1 MGNASGARLSRRTLL
16 ASGALAL
23 ASTTHAAPFALA
35 TTARARRAVRLG
47 PGGWCW
53 FSDPRA
59 VYLAGRHRRTY
70 VGWISRGGDLV
81 VASFDHATGQVRRAV
96 LHRDLGTDDHDN
108 PSLLMGADGRLTAFY
123 SAHPRG
129 RHLYYRRML
138 EPEDVTLW
146 GPERRLG
153 TNTPGPKGYTYPN
166 ALQLGGER
174 RTYLFFRGGNWSPA
188 FTRRRGSG
196 TWSKARTLLHQPG
209 ERPYLK
215 VHGDGARTIHL
226 AFTEGNPGSFRT
238 SIYYLRLRDDALHRA
253 DGTRV
258 AGFGALPLAPSR
270 GELVYDASATGVR
283 AWVWDVAAHRDGRP
297 VIVYVLLPPGGDC
310 TYVYTSWTGTRWE
323 THPITSAGGRLHGNY
338 APGIALD
345 HADPSVVVL
354 SRRRADRFVIERW
367 RTADRGATWQHG
379 TLVHPSGGGD
389 AIRPLFVRGAGRE
402 IDVLWMQGRY
412 VDFRDYRTDI
422 VAHLTR

>member
-1 MGNASGARLSRRTLL
+1 MDDARLSRRTLL

-23 ASTTHAAPFALA
+23 AGAAGPAPFASGGA
-35 TTARARRAVRLG
+35 PRAQRTVRLG

-59 VYLAGRHRRTY
+59 VYFAGLHRRTY
-70 VGWISRGGDLV
+70 AGWISRGGDLV
-81 VASFDHATGQVRRAV
+81 VASFDHATRHVQRTV

-108 PSLLMGADGRLTAFY
+108 PSLLMDADGRLTAFY

-129 RHLYYRRML
+129 RHLYHRRML
-138 EPEDVTLW
+138 APEDVGRW
-146 GPERRLG
+146 GPERRLD

-166 ALQLGGER
+166 ATYLRDER

-188 FTRRRGSG
+188 FSRRRGSG
-196 TWSKARTLLHQPG
+196 AWSKARTLLHQPG

-226 AFTEGNPGSFRT
+226 AFTEGNPGSVRT
-238 SIYYLRLRDDALHRA
+238 SVYYLRLRDDALHRA

-258 AGFGALPLAPSR
+258 AGLGALPLAPAR
-270 GELVYDASATGVR
+270 GELVYDARITGVK
-283 AWVWDVAAHRDGRP
+283 AWVWDVGAHADGRP
-297 VIVYVLLPPGGDC
+297 VIVYVLLSPGGGC
-310 TYVYTSWTGTRWE
+310 TYVYASFTGARWE
-323 THPITSAGGRLHGNY
+323 SHPIVDAGGRLHGNY

-345 HADPSVVVL
+345 HADPDVVAL
-354 SRRRADRFVIERW
+354 SRRVDGRFVVQRW
-367 RTADRGATWQHG
+367 RTADRGATWEHG

-389 AIRPLFVRGAGRE
+389 AIRPVFVRGAGRE
-402 IDVLWMQGRY
+402 LDVLWMQGRY
-412 VDFRDYRTDI
+412 VDFRDYRTDVVGH
-422 VAHLTR
+422 VAR